1 MVNSNNRGTKATEA
15 QLQNRFQHSNN
26 YTDSPQVLIHN
37 RGGLR
42 LQIRNGIN
50 LHLQLQH
57 PLQLCLKL
65 SNPVQLRNSLN
76 LDRRLRSTNT

>member
-1 MVNSNNRGTKATEA
+1 MVNSNNKGTEGTEA
-15 QLQNRFQHSNN
+15 QLHNQFQHNNN

-57 PLQLCLKL
+57 PLQLSLQL
-65 SNPVQLRNSLN
+65 QNLVQLRNSLN
-76 LDRRLRSTNT
+76 LDRRLRSANT